1 MFAARHQ
8 FPAYSYPSVLSYCGR
23 VRFRWGHYTAFK
35 NDERTSTPAKSLPV
49 WGSFML
55 LQCIG
60 CFGLERSLMSSCFRE
75 EGSSSFSGSS
85 EAPSVVLSEERTM
98 AGEKELC
105 LYTQE
110 WRLLAA
116 RASENDYSEFLLPAL
131 QLWNFLNLVSFL
143 KPQLFQSCYCRTAAP
158 GLVSELHVSPF
169 PPTTERCKRQINP
182 NSS

>member
-1 MFAARHQ
+1 
-8 FPAYSYPSVLSYCGR
+8 
-23 VRFRWGHYTAFK
+23 
-35 NDERTSTPAKSLPV
+35 
-49 WGSFML
+49 ML

-60 CFGLERSLMSSCFRE
+60 CFGLKRSLMSSCFRE

-131 QLWNFLNLVSFL
+131 QL
-143 KPQLFQSCYCRTAAP
+143 
-158 GLVSELHVSPF
+158 
-169 PPTTERCKRQINP
+169 
-182 NSS
+182 